1 MTIIVDEPLLD
12 ELRSEAVL
20 GPKGAARVRPQ

>member
-1 MTIIVDEPLLD
+1 MTIIVDEPVPD

-20 GPKGAARVRPQ
+20 ETKGAARVRPQ